1 MTYLTSTS
9 PAPLRTVVSQWVA
22 DFLEQRRETA
32 ARKKTF
38 HALRN
43 LNNHAL
49 KDLAI
54 NRSEI
59 FSVAYVDNN
68 ERKRRFSK

>member
-22 DFLEQRRETA
+22 DFIERRRESV
-32 ARKKTF
+32 ARKQTF
-38 HALRN
+38 HALRS
-43 LNNHAL
+43 LDNHAL